1 MRVPYLLF
9 LAIFFQSNQ
18 SYADSLSNQT
28 YQNQTKI
35 RQLEIDQRMNQIQQ
49 DMKSQS
55 NAILGSTS
63 STPRTFAPSLP
74 GYSSPPRIPTSNRV
88 SEDQIKA
95 YLEGLGDPEAGTGI
109 YAYPPEERLYRYG
122 LMCIEVGFVN
132 EGVRA
137 ITDHLRISS
146 EMDQ

>member
-1 MRVPYLLF
+1 MIKPLLTA
-9 LAIFFQSNQ
+9 LLLVGLSDQLH
-18 SYADSLSNQT
+18 ADSLSNQT

-55 NAILGSTS
+55 NSILGSTS

-74 GYSSPPRIPTSNRV
+74 GYSSPPRIPTSNRI

-137 ITDHLRISS
+137 ITEHLRISS

>member
-1 MRVPYLLF
+1 MIKPLLTA
-9 LAIFFQSNQ
+9 LLLVGLSDQLH
-18 SYADSLSNQT
+18 ADSLSNQT

-55 NAILGSTS
+55 NSILGSTS

-74 GYSSPPRIPTSNRV
+74 GYSSPPRIPTSNRI
-88 SEDQIKA
+88 SEGQIKA

-137 ITDHLRISS
+137 ITEHLGISS